1 MKKHITGK
9 TQRKAVDAYR
19 QRTPQAPIGT
29 TFEKSEKE
37 YIQSIYKA
45 HGVTVAQILR
55 GAAAAL
61 RDGQP
66 IRTERE
72 PLAIPPEYA
81 EPLPNSSANSAEQP
95 TD

>member
-19 QRTPQAPIGT
+19 QRNPQAPIGT
-29 TFEKSEKE
+29 TFEKAEKE

-61 RDGQP
+61 RDGQT

-72 PLAIPPEYA
+72 PLQIPVDNPGTSSDTA
-81 EPLPNSSANSAEQP
+81 PN
-95 TD
+95 D

>member
-1 MKKHITGK
+1 MTKRKKLK
-9 TQRKAVDAYR
+9 TYDKQRDAVDKYR
-19 QRTPQAPIGT
+19 ADNPQAPMGT
-29 TFEKSEKE
+29 TFPKAEKE

-45 HGVTVAQILR
+45 HGVTLAQVLR

-72 PLAIPPEYA
+72 PLAIPPEY
-81 EPLPNSSANSAEQP
+81 LTDTP

>member
-1 MKKHITGK
+1 MKKHKTGN

-19 QRTPQAPIGT
+19 QRNPQAPIGT
-29 TFEKSEKE
+29 TFEKAEKE

-45 HGVTVAQILR
+45 HGVTVAQVLR

-61 RDGQP
+61 RDGQT

-72 PLAIPPEYA
+72 PLQIPADNPGA
-81 EPLPNSSANSAEQP
+81 SSDTAPN
-95 TD
+95 D